1 MSDTLFEQAAR
12 GKIRFETTRG
22 SLSTEDLWDL
32 PLISMRGLHLD
43 EIAIGL
49 FRELKDYGTE
59 SFVQETPTGNEALQL
74 KFAIVKHVIDVKK
87 AEQQE
92 RKAQVERATRKAKLL
107 DILARKQDAVL
118 ETMPMEDL
126 ERMVAE
132 L

>member
-107 DILARKQDAVL
+107 EILARKQDAVL